1 MNTRHRPCE
10 PDTKRG
16 KQRVDIVIITV
27 PSGSLTTTLP
37 LRNECIH
44 VAAHTTWYARIHP
57 DGTLLRQSWTT
68 QLTCVVL
75 CAVHRMGF
83 KTASRGKRRK
93 TVTYRFQFSDV
104 REVSNV
110 PHATCNLQL
119 SSNLPPGPLV
129 LSLPRSSGR
138 LVLALL
144 HFKRSYDLVTYEYTI
159 QSRSTLTYGS
169 H

>member
-57 DGTLLRQSWTT
+57 DGTLLRQSWKM
-68 QLTCVVL
+68 QLTWVLL
-75 CAVHRMGF
+75 CAVHRTGF
-83 KTASRGKRRK
+83 KTASRGKRRT
-93 TVTYRFQFSDV
+93 TVTCRFQFDNDV
-104 REVSNV
+104 REVS
-110 PHATCNLQL
+110 TSLMQL
-119 SSNLPPGPLV
+119 MIFSCPRVLPPAHSFFPCRAVKGV
-129 LSLPRSSGR
+129 
-138 LVLALL
+138 
-144 HFKRSYDLVTYEYTI
+144 
-159 QSRSTLTYGS
+159 
-169 H
+169 